1 MVQISKND
9 ADKITTIYKKISQSV
24 GSSPTL
30 SSFTC
35 LGGIYIWPGPGLLI
49 ISTTIS
55 FLFNFLLHHEIY
67 NLVILVVSS
76 SI

>member
-1 MVQISKND
+1 MLPKSHFNLKIKNKSNQKPPNKDQIPRPCITINSKMVQISKND

-35 LGGIYIWPGPGLLI
+35 LGGIYI
-49 ISTTIS
+49 
-55 FLFNFLLHHEIY
+55 
-67 NLVILVVSS
+67 
-76 SI
+76 